1 MPHDLNFQVQFDL
14 FVKDSYSEIG
24 TSKASMNR
32 TGKTNAAKGV
42 HNFYNEYKEFSDR
55 ETEAHICAAF
65 MQMSGMTRV
74 NGTSI
79 QFLFLN
85 EMVYR
90 LILITWSMGNTL
102 TLLNLINCLQEV
114 LCAIVLN
121 LFLE

>member
-24 TSKASMNR
+24 TSKATMNR
-32 TGKTNAAKGV
+32 TGKKNGTKGV

-65 MQMSGMTRV
+65 MQMSGMTTV
-74 NGTSI
+74 NGRLI

-85 EMVYR
+85 EMHG
-90 LILITWSMGNTL
+90 L
-102 TLLNLINCLQEV
+102 
-114 LCAIVLN
+114 
-121 LFLE
+121 

>member
-24 TSKASMNR
+24 TSKATMNR

-55 ETEAHICAAF
+55 ETQAHICAAF
-65 MQMSGMTRV
+65 MQMSGMTTV
-74 NGTSI
+74 NGRLI

-85 EMVYR
+85 EMHG
-90 LILITWSMGNTL
+90 L
-102 TLLNLINCLQEV
+102 
-114 LCAIVLN
+114 
-121 LFLE
+121 